1 MRFRWS
7 FIGLIGVVLV
17 GTLFVSA
24 FVARGGSQN
33 RAGTIQTLRAGQA
46 QNLTD
51 SLEGS
56 FLGFVQ
62 LERVGAGVYTDSL
75 PTATPAPGVTPI
87 PTPAL
92 GRIDLGLMLSQSGA
106 GVTGFVDLD
115 TTLVFTKEATILVT
129 PVGTPPGPGTPV
141 PTPSPLDA
149 GPAVTGLLDGSNLVL
164 TSAIVSQTI
173 AGQRVDRQFR
183 LTGVVTSDA
192 TGILFSGEYRETL
205 WGVAPQ
211 PLTLIGRFELIQPIF
226 VSAAVEMPT
235 VTSTSTPTSTPGAAT
250 STSTTTAT
258 ATTVAENTATPT
270 PTATTVPE
278 NTATSTA
285 TTVPASTATSTPTA
299 TTVPAN
305 TATSTPTATTVPA
318 NTVTSTPT
326 ATVVPA
332 NTATST
338 PTVTPTLQPDGAT
351 VTGIVYD
358 DKNGSGSQDEGEP
371 GVVDAQ
377 VTLSDETRSASLTRT
392 VSTNGQGIYTFADVP
407 VGQYSLHVV
416 LPAGQ
421 SSANPS
427 PIMVNVAS
435 GDPVTVP
442 SVAVQTQTKIY
453 LPSVQR

>member
-7 FIGLIGVVLV
+7 FIGLIGVVLA
-17 GTLFVSA
+17 GTLFVGA

-46 QNLTD
+46 QNLAN

-62 LERVGAGVYTDSL
+62 LDRVGAGIYTDSL

-87 PTPAL
+87 PTPVL

-115 TTLVFTKEATILVT
+115 STLVFTKEATILVT

-149 GPAVTGLLDGSNLVL
+149 GPAVTGLLNGSNLVL

-211 PLTLIGRFELIQPIF
+211 PLTLVGQFELSRPIF
-226 VSAAVEMPT
+226 AADLPD
-235 VTSTSTPTSTPGAAT
+235 
-250 STSTTTAT
+250 
-258 ATTVAENTATPT
+258 
-270 PTATTVPE
+270 
-278 NTATSTA
+278 
-285 TTVPASTATSTPTA
+285 
-299 TTVPAN
+299 AN
-305 TATSTPTATTVPA
+305 
-318 NTVTSTPT
+318 
-326 ATVVPA
+326 
-332 NTATST
+332 T
-338 PTVTPTLQPDGAT
+338 PTVTPTNTPVTPGAPTST
-351 VTGIVYD
+351 VTPTPTSTPIT
-358 DKNGSGSQDEGEP
+358 P
-371 GVVDAQ
+371 GAPTSTVTPTQ
-377 VTLSDETRSASLTRT
+377 VAT
-392 VSTNGQGIYTFADVP
+392 P
-407 VGQYSLHVV
+407 
-416 LPAGQ
+416 
-421 SSANPS
+421 
-427 PIMVNVAS
+427 
-435 GDPVTVP
+435 GDTPNEER
-442 SVAVQTQTKIY
+442 KIY
-453 LPSVQR
+453 LPSVMK